1 MTWSRAFAEPFVLA
15 DGRTIKTLYEAG
27 QLVLA
32 LPERHRTN
40 GHWQSAV
47 ERLMAA
53 ADDPSEERLDR
64 AARQLSIALRAE
76 GLTAFRPR
84 GKRHKE

>member
-1 MTWSRAFAEPFVLA
+1 MTWSRAFPEPFVLA
-15 DGRTIKTLYEAG
+15 DGRKIKTLYEAG

-40 GHWQSAV
+40 GHWQSAM

-53 ADDPSEERLDR
+53 AEDVRHGRTLLAKDM
-64 AARQLSIALRAE
+64 AE
-76 GLTAFRPR
+76 LEAMASDGEP
-84 GKRHKE
+84 G